1 MDRDKVRTKTSAQSD
16 GMSNAGRAVQ
26 DLEGVGR
33 SIDGT
38 PLQVLR
44 SPVNTKSFP
53 ASWATIRE
61 LHDSAK
67 KQNRR
72 PMREQADLGD
82 EYYEND
88 NGNGGDANADQNNN
102 GANTSTNNTR
112 GPEPISIKPGISNQ
126 IGSCSA
132 GERFISPVAQN
143 AGVQFRASFWSGA
156 ALPADKHDHESL
168 SPVVSKARS
177 ARTIDQTDVGRN
189 VAGVTNNGRSKDV
202 HTPSKPT
209 LVNTNSGVTR
219 NDKPS
224 AGVAPTTPSQSG
236 SLSSR
241 RLKRFVA
248 RREACIAA
256 RSAEAKDTHS
266 TMGGRQE
273 RSVERENKC
282 CATSSQ
288 GPGVSD
294 KGATASQR
302 STKSKPQLNIAGRL
316 AMVKDK
322 SEANSTR

>member
-1 MDRDKVRTKTSAQSD
+1 MDHDKVRTKTSAQSD

-26 DLEGVGR
+26 DEDGVGR

-67 KQNRR
+67 KQSRR

-88 NGNGGDANADQNNN
+88 NGNGGGANADQNNN
-102 GANTSTNNTR
+102 RANTNTNNTR
-112 GPEPISIKPGISNQ
+112 AAPEPISIKPGISNQ
-126 IGSCSA
+126 IGNCST

-143 AGVQFRASFWSGA
+143 AGVHVRASFWSGA
-156 ALPADKHDHESL
+156 ALPTNQHDHDSL

-177 ARTIDQTDVGRN
+177 ARTSDQANVDRN
-189 VAGVTNNGRSKDV
+189 VEGVTSNGRSKDV

-224 AGVAPTTPSQSG
+224 TGVAPTTSG
-236 SLSSR
+236 PASLSSR

-266 TMGGRQE
+266 TTGGRQE
-273 RSVERENKC
+273 RSVEHENKC
-282 CATSSQ
+282 CATTSQ
-288 GPGVSD
+288 GSGVSG

-302 STKSKPQLNIAGRL
+302 SMKSKPQLNIARRL